1 MSHNGKAT
9 TMNDLT
15 ANNPMK
21 FDDATVDGIDKPDT
35 NNDVAVATP
44 AAVPALA
51 SAQPMID
58 PFELYLKN
66 EEGGSVFF
74 DGDFINF
81 NGQTGVWTR
90 AKEPIGATTLFL
102 VNMHE
107 IWLGHVKLVDG
118 KIVDRRIGR
127 LIDGYV
133 RTPVNELPD
142 RDKRYWPLNRQRE
155 PDDPWKPTTYLP
167 MRCLEDDEPVVYG
180 PFAPTHLTAIKRF
193 VAIYKRTDRAG
204 KFPAVLLES
213 SNFGNRSGGT
223 TYVPEFKIVDW
234 QFWDGQPAPEPPPV
248 PLPSL
253 PPGQAS
259 PAAAKPAAPADAK
272 RADMDDE
279 LPF

>member
-1 MSHNGKAT
+1 MKNG
-9 TMNDLT
+9 
-15 ANNPMK
+15 
-21 FDDATVDGIDKPDT
+21 FDGNTIDEIDKPDT
-35 NNDVAVATP
+35 NNDVAIAAP

-51 SAQPMID
+51 SAQQLID
-58 PFELYLKN
+58 PFDLYLKN
-66 EEGGSVFF
+66 EEGGPFF
-74 DGDFINF
+74 DGDFANF

-102 VNMHE
+102 VNMCA

-127 LIDGYV
+127 LTDGYV

-142 RDKRYWPLNRQRE
+142 RDQRYWPLNRQRE
-155 PDDPWKPTTYLP
+155 REDPWKPTTYLP
-167 MRCLEDDEPVVYG
+167 MRCLEDDKPVVYG

-193 VAIYKRTDRAG
+193 VANYKRKRAEHVDRAG
-204 KFPAVLLES
+204 KFPVVLLES
-213 SNFGNRSGGT
+213 SNFDNRSGGV
-223 TYVPEFKIVDW
+223 TYVPEFNIVDW

-253 PPGQAS
+253 PPAQVS
-259 PAAAKPAAPADAK
+259 PMAAKLAAPANAK

-279 LPF
+279 IPF